1 MVALRDRL
9 ANSQLAHAGGGAIMP
24 ILDTDGLAVL
34 QTEALAVH
42 AHAVA
47 TLVEEGDGEEDRG
60 GSPERALESAVGG
73 PALQSLYHAP
83 GVLDA
88 LGALT
93 DVDGRRLAAREPTRT
108 TAGPDTTSDCTATS
122 RSATSR
128 SSSACSTTVPSR
140 RVTGDRSVSTRAGRT
155 SRCPRSVRL
164 RSTGRFRRAR
174 VRGRLSC
181 SWAASC
187 RIACCRWGNGT
198 SASSRRSAT
207 APPADGS
214 PRGGQPS
221 ACVTRSSEN
230 ESTTLTGPCRQDS
243 CDRGTVT
250 YSPASVVAVTLSRR

>member
-93 DVDGRRLAAREPTRT
+93 DVEWTPSGGEGTYSYYCRPGHHLGLHRDVEECDLALIVCVLDDRPESAGDGGSLCLYP
-108 TAGPDTTSDCTATS
+108 S
-122 RSATSR
+122 RSHEPL
-128 SSSACSTTVPSR
+128 SAIRAAPEHGAVQARACPGEAVVLLGGFVPH
-140 RVTGDRSVSTRAGRT
+140 RVLPVGERHVRIVAPLCYRAAG
-155 SRCPRSVRL
+155 
-164 RSTGRFRRAR
+164 
-174 VRGRLSC
+174 
-181 SWAASC
+181 
-187 RIACCRWGNGT
+187 
-198 SASSRRSAT
+198 
-207 APPADGS
+207 
-214 PRGGQPS
+214 
-221 ACVTRSSEN
+221 
-230 ESTTLTGPCRQDS
+230 
-243 CDRGTVT
+243 
-250 YSPASVVAVTLSRR
+250 